1 MFLVLVAF
9 LYFFAPAS
17 AGAQAAADRSQAAAV
32 ASYVVQPGDVL
43 SVMIWGWPDRAS
55 KLDGRFPVEA
65 NGRAHLPV
73 VGPVQVAGKTTETVQ
88 ADLRRRL
95 AAEQNQAVIII
106 EPLFAV
112 GINGEVR
119 DPNVYDFRPG
129 QTLFDAVTR
138 AGGYTVDADRKQL
151 LLVRDGKGVT
161 LRAGSANQLAA
172 RLVQTPLQSGDRLLV
187 HPRRRV
193 AASTLLNIL
202 QAAVAGATLYTL
214 IKN

>member
-1 MFLVLVAF
+1 MSIVLAALLHF
-9 LYFFAPAS
+9 SAPAE
-17 AGAQAAADRSQAAAV
+17 AAAQSAVDRTQATAV

-43 SVMIWGWPDRAS
+43 SVLIWGWPDRSS

-73 VGPVQVAGKTTETVQ
+73 VGAVEVAGKTTERVQ
-88 ADLRRRL
+88 AELRRRL

-112 GINGEVR
+112 GINGEVH

-138 AGGYTVDADRKQL
+138 AGGYTIDADRKQL
-151 LLVRDGKGVT
+151 LLVRDGKGET
-161 LRAGSANQLAA
+161 LRAGDANALAT
-172 RLVQTPLQSGDRLLV
+172 RLAQTPLKSGDRILV
-187 HPRRRV
+187 HPRKRV
-193 AASTLLNIL
+193 TAGTVLNLL
-202 QAAVAGATLYTL
+202 QAAVATATLYTL